1 MMMEICIIH
10 RHFEEKVINEQ
21 LQSEIGLL
29 KLNQQL
35 KLQPKPCSA
44 WQSPQMFDT
53 EYLTR
58 GD

>member
-21 LQSEIGLL
+21 LKSEIGLL

-35 KLQPKPCSA
+35 KLEPKPCTA
-44 WQSPQMFDT
+44 SPQKFDT

>member
-44 WQSPQMFDT
+44 RQVPKS
-53 EYLTR
+53 LTQNT
-58 GD
+58 